1 MIDAKLNSARKR
13 VNQKIRQI
21 VTTYGKDS
29 PLYQTLEAFITKS
42 PLTYHRGNL
51 KGISDGVIQISG
63 LSKSKDVALS
73 TIANILQ
80 GAEKLHGVKETR
92 DTAKRQLTQEGHDK
106 ITQRMITRRA
116 KDNQFISTILTDEKK
131 AMVYS
136 YKSTRDFFQSKM
148 TGNKGDQKTILEV
161 AKKINDI
168 DFNKLNKNIEEIIPQ
183 SFDD

>member
-1 MIDAKLNSARKR
+1 MIDAKLNSSRKR

-63 LSKSKDVALS
+63 LSKSKNVSLS
-73 TIANILQ
+73 AIANILQ
-80 GAEKLHGVKETR
+80 GAERLHGVKETR

-116 KDNQFISTILTDEKK
+116 KENQFITSVLTDEKK
-131 AMVYS
+131 ALIYR

-148 TGNKGDQKTILEV
+148 TGNKGDPKIILEV
-161 AKKINDI
+161 AKKINEI
-168 DFNKLNKNIEEIIPQ
+168 DFDTLNKNIDEIIPQ
-183 SFDD
+183 SFDE